1 MPSAMSQPALPTQAS
16 ISPKRLALL
25 LAPLVALTPFAID
38 TYLPAMPVMAKHF
51 SSDLAAM
58 GITISVYLF
67 GYALGQLLGGPL
79 SDLYGRR
86 KLALS
91 GLLVFIACAIG
102 ITQSTDLQTMV
113 NLRFIQALGGGFA
126 TVVVA
131 AIVRDHFQG
140 KDSARVFS
148 MIGMI
153 MMVAP
158 LTAPAVGAAVLAWF
172 PWQAIFVLLSLY
184 GMVLLLLV
192 GFGLPKQSPPAGPRK
207 KLLPH
212 FVQAY
217 SSVFAQRASF
227 RHLFAQASIS
237 GILFTFVTNAAFIF
251 MGYFG
256 ISERWFPL
264 YFAAM
269 VGASIGVNR
278 LNLRLLHD
286 YSRLQ
291 ILRCGVSLQLLCSVS
306 FAICCYLNL
315 ASIWVVMPLMIIIVG
330 CIGLIFS
337 NNMSM
342 YLDHHSN
349 NTGSANALF
358 GCSTFTAGAILG
370 FITSFF
376 YDASLL
382 PIALTVCASNLIGW
396 LLVWSMKQ
404 VDSAE

>member
-1 MPSAMSQPALPTQAS
+1 MSQS
-16 ISPKRLALL
+16 IESVQQTITPKRLALL

-38 TYLPAMPVMAKHF
+38 TYLPAMPVMADHF
-51 SSDLAAM
+51 NSDLAAM
-58 GITISVYLF
+58 GITISVYLI

-86 KLALS
+86 TMALS
-91 GLLVFIACAIG
+91 GLLVFIACALG
-102 ITQSTDLQTMV
+102 ITQTSDLQAMV
-113 NLRFIQALGGGFA
+113 GLRFAQALGGGFA

-158 LTAPAVGAAVLAWF
+158 LTAPAVGSVMLTWF
-172 PWQAIFVLLSLY
+172 PWQAIFILLGLY
-184 GMVLLLLV
+184 ATVLLLLV
-192 GFGLPKQSPPAGPRK
+192 GFGLPKQSPHTSPRK
-207 KLLPH
+207 SLLPH
-212 FVQAY
+212 FLQAY
-217 SSVFAQRASF
+217 RSVFAQRASF

-269 VGASIGVNR
+269 VGASISVNR
-278 LNLRLLHD
+278 LNLRLLKS

-291 ILRCGVSLQLLCSVS
+291 ILRCGVSLQLLCTTS
-306 FAICCYLNL
+306 FAIACYLNL
-315 ASIWVVMPLMIIIVG
+315 ASIWVVMPLMMIIVA

-342 YLDHHSN
+342 YLDHHSES
-349 NTGSANALF
+349 TGSANALF

-370 FITSFF
+370 SITSVF

-404 VDSAE
+404 PKSAE